1 MVLKEN
7 VDFFYGKANK
17 IPTTDNTQIMQT
29 GLNSHDMS
37 MDQIINIFQW
47 FRRFVG
53 CMEHSDDYKKETV
66 HGIPYVYIPNG
77 FEYKKKNRPD
87 LCMCICERKKHRRL
101 RFLTCG
107 YMFFRA
113 KPHFA
118 RI

>member
-66 HGIPYVYIPNG
+66 HGTYPMDLNT
-77 FEYKKKNRPD
+77 KKNRPD